1 MISPFFVAVMVT
13 PWLMMKI
20 ARNRAEP
27 HAHEHSV
34 GFLARTYVAVAKP
47 ILRSRKRSLF
57 FLLGVGVATLASLML
72 FWTKSVTVKLLPFD
86 NKSEVQV
93 VIDLP
98 KGSSLEATERV
109 LQDAA
114 ERLKDIPELVSI
126 QSNAGVRAPSTS
138 MASSGITI

>member
-1 MISPFFVAVMVT
+1 M
-13 PWLMMKI
+13 
-20 ARNRAEP
+20 
-27 HAHEHSV
+27 
-34 GFLARTYVAVAKP
+34 AKP

-98 KGSSLEATERV
+98 KGASLEDTAACASGGSR
-109 LQDAA
+109 AA
-114 ERLKDIPELVSI
+114 ERH
-126 QSNAGVRAPSTS
+126 
-138 MASSGITI
+138 SGACLDPV